1 MDADG
6 NLVKTRGIASGELS
20 KSQKE
25 RLRDYLQRKRL
36 ENRQKGLDKKEA
48 GAEKKVQTSLD
59 SMLTILRNLDN
70 GLLQSVSAQ

>member
-36 ENRQKGLDKKEA
+36 EDRQKGLDKKEA
-48 GAEKKVQTSLD
+48 GAERKVQTSLD
-59 SMLTILRNLDN
+59 NMLTILRNLDN

>member
-36 ENRQKGLDKKEA
+36 EDRQKGLDKKEA
-48 GAEKKVQTSLD
+48 GAERKVQTSLD
-59 SMLTILRNLDN
+59 NMLAILRNLDN